1 MKFRFLQIKD
11 VGFTWEYLK
20 GEDRID
26 SRYTTSG
33 MTDANGF
40 PLEAWGND
48 RREDNPHIPEHEGKS
63 RFKLLRGA
71 TIFKRQFG
79 NAGFI
84 ELPFSLRNQSLVL
97 LPGRL
102 G

>member
-1 MKFRFLQIKD
+1 METVCHSEPTAKNLCPDGKD
-11 VGFTWEYLK
+11 YGSVRSYGGPCPELCRMVQDDN
-20 GEDRID
+20 GLID
-26 SRYTTSG
+26 
-33 MTDANGF
+33 
-40 PLEAWGND
+40 P
-48 RREDNPHIPEHEGKS
+48 REEEKMGLTRLP
-63 RFKLLRGA
+63 RTA
-71 TIFKRQFG
+71 VFKRQFG